1 MTNALALTDV
11 RRRFGKAVA
20 LDGLTLSVRR
30 GEVYGFLGR
39 NGAGKTTTLRILTGV
54 LRADAGTVEVLG
66 QVLKQVPVEL
76 KRRIGSVSQEQHFYP
91 WMTGHELGRFVAGFY
106 PTWDQPEF
114 ERLAKVLDVPL
125 QKKSM
130 ELSGGTR
137 TKLGLALALAPRP
150 DLLLLDEPTTGLD
163 PVARREFNDLVS
175 AIVKERGCT
184 AFLSS
189 HLVDEVQL
197 VAHRVGIIQAGKMR
211 IEGEVPWLLESVR
224 RVVTPLAFEPPPG
237 FERVRGDVWRA
248 APEAWAAAVWP
259 EGVVDERL
267 SLEDVFL
274 AFARTDAVVA
284 SSTPV
289 DSLRASPPRLDGVMS
304 AAPSAQGPEAGDA
317 GRESL
322 VPRNESE
329 AAADGADSR
338 PGDGGSTPGAA

>member
-1 MTNALALTDV
+1 V
-11 RRRFGKAVA
+11 RQ
-20 LDGLTLSVRR
+20 

-91 WMTGHELGRFVAGFY
+91 WMTGHELGRFVSGFY
-106 PTWDQPEF
+106 PTWDGPEF
-114 ERLAKVLDVPL
+114 ERLAKLLDVPL
-125 QKKSM
+125 AKKSM

-175 AIVKERGCT
+175 AIVKARGCT

-224 RVVTPLAFEPPPG
+224 RVRAPFAPPPG

-248 APEAWAAAVWP
+248 APETWAAVTWP
-259 EGVVDERL
+259 EGVTEERL

-274 AFARTDAVVA
+274 AFARTDAVGPAPRSATVEGPRSAGEGVQAPAAAVDAGAVDA
-284 SSTPV
+284 SS
-289 DSLRASPPRLDGVMS
+289 ADGVGVGAVDADAVDASVS
-304 AAPSAQGPEAGDA
+304 AAAKPD
-317 GRESL
+317 RE
-322 VPRNESE
+322 
-329 AAADGADSR
+329 
-338 PGDGGSTPGAA
+338 TPG